1 MLLFFLVGTLF
12 SAIGLYIVFDA
23 YTFRSR
29 ARRLR
34 GRVIGYETSRSKNG
48 QMYHPVIEYEEGGR
62 RYRFKAEIGS
72 SAISYALNDDVDVLL
87 LGNSHSTA
95 RLKRPVR
102 PFLGF
107 IFIAFGMVFA
117 AVGGSKFGST
127 VTLLLI
133 SLLLQTAGVYV
144 ISLFMT
150 QYRQRQEEKFDY
162 ESDENG
168 IVGHKVSDEMI
179 STVEEVQK
187 RSVSRTAYIIS
198 TAIGALM
205 IAGALYWADYQQK
218 FIEKALH
225 VPGKIVD
232 RQSRYSDGTT
242 TYAAVVLFK
251 PMHESG
257 EIRFTSKISSS
268 DPSWHIGDSVEVL
281 YDPSDL
287 HDAMIDRGWL
297 NYIVQIAIFGIGLL
311 LFSVSLRNAIKKRR

>member
-48 QMYHPVIEYEEGGR
+48 QMYHPVVEYDDSGR

-72 SAISYALNDDVDVLL
+72 SAISYGLNDDVDVLI

-95 RLKRPVR
+95 RLKRPAR

-107 IFIAFGMVFA
+107 IFIALGMVFV
-117 AVGGSKFGST
+117 AVGGSKLGNI
-127 VTLLLI
+127 VTFLLI
-133 SLLLQTAGVYV
+133 SFLLQTGSVYV
-144 ISLFMT
+144 ISLFIT

-162 ESDENG
+162 DSDENG
-168 IVGHKVSDEMI
+168 IVGHNVSDEMI
-179 STVEEVQK
+179 STVQEVQK

-198 TAIGALM
+198 TVIGVL
-205 IAGALYWADYQQK
+205 IVSGALYWADYQKK

-232 RQSRYSDGTT
+232 QQSRYSDGKT
-242 TYAAVVLFK
+242 TYAAVVLFT
-251 PMHESG
+251 PMNESR
-257 EIRFTSKISSS
+257 EIRFTSKTSSS
-268 DPSWHIGDSVEVL
+268 DPSWHIGDRVVVL
-281 YDPSDL
+281 YDPSDV
-287 HDAMIDRGWL
+287 HDVMIDKGWL
-297 NYIVQIAIFGIGLL
+297 NYIVQIIMFGIGLL
-311 LFSVSLRNAIKKRR
+311 LFLVSLRNVIKKR